1 MSDLDLAPIK
11 ARLRAALPARG
22 SWERQWHEN
31 EHSGWTGWR
40 IGYPL
45 PPHGRIDGWACVAK
59 VEADRPGRGTYHGEG
74 RAELADL
81 ITNAPTD
88 MDALVAEV
96 ERLRGLI
103 APGLAPALSN

>member
-11 ARLRAALPARG
+11 ARLRAARWHREP
-22 SWERQWHEN
+22 WQRQWVEHE
-31 EHSGWTGWR
+31 GWAGWR

-45 PPHGRIDGWACVAK
+45 PPHGRIDGWACVARI
-59 VEADRPGRGTYHGEG
+59 EADRPGRGTYYGEG
-74 RAELADL
+74 RMELADL

-96 ERLRGLI
+96 ERLRALL